1 MTKITIFTPTYNR
14 SYTLKKLYHSL
25 VAQTNKNFEW
35 VIVDDGSTDETVK
48 MIKEF
53 INEKKIIIRYHFQ
66 ENSGKASAH
75 NYGVKMTNTELFTC
89 VDSDDYLSKNAVDV
103 ILSTWDS
110 ITDAIGIVAKR
121 IKPDGSE
128 LTIMKNENIYTT
140 LKGAYK
146 TGNLIG
152 DTFLIYKSSEIRKYQ
167 FPHFS
172 GEKFVPEAYLYDKLD
187 QIGKMYLLNEGLYIS
202 EYLEDGYTRNFNK
215 VIAHNP
221 NGYLAYLEQ
230 RIELDTDFKDKY
242 LNIARAISISF
253 ILNKE
258 KLVKKYWFISLI
270 AYPLGY
276 FLYVKRFK
284 KWEVK

>member
-35 VIVDDGSTDETVK
+35 LIVDDGSTDETVK

-110 ITDAIGIVAKR
+110 ITDAIGIIAKR
-121 IKPDGSE
+121 IKPDGSD

-146 TGNLIG
+146 NGNLIG

-172 GEKFVPEAYLYDKLD
+172 GEKFIPEAYLYDKLD

-202 EYLEDGYTRNFNK
+202 EYLEDGYTRNFDK

-230 RIELDTDFKDKY
+230 RIELDTDFKDRY

-284 KWEVK
+284 E